1 MSGETKIL
9 LFKLYLE
16 LKDDIYNHQLKYL
29 KDFIEK
35 NKDSVETMQIAENY
49 FKLLKTFMKL
59 EDIVSLAFT
68 ADTVNT
74 DSSDWNP

>member
-1 MSGETKIL
+1 MSGETKIS
-9 LFKLYLE
+9 LFKLNLE

-29 KDFIEK
+29 KDFIEGNEDPDK
-35 NKDSVETMQIAENY
+35 TIQLAENY

-68 ADTVNT
+68 ADTINT

>member
-1 MSGETKIL
+1 MSRENKIL

-16 LKDDIYNHQLKYL
+16 LKNNLYNHQLNYL
-29 KDFIEK
+29 KDFIEEDE
-35 NKDSVETMQIAENY
+35 DSAETMQMAENY

-74 DSSDWNP
+74 DSSDWSP

>member
-1 MSGETKIL
+1 MSRETKIS

-16 LKDDIYNHQLKYL
+16 LKDDIYNHQLNYL
-29 KDFIEK
+29 KDFIEED
-35 NKDSVETMQIAENY
+35 KDSAETMQMAENY

-74 DSSDWNP
+74 DSSGWNP